1 MTSFLRLLVIC
12 IFLLATFSVQASAEK
27 VTLYLNWKHQFQYA
41 GFYMAR
47 EKGFYDEVN
56 LDVTIREYDSRTG
69 DLVDRV
75 TSWPGRYGLSKTDL
89 VLAYMEGAEVRMLAN
104 FLKHSPLALVARSDI
119 REPEQLRASKDSGG
133 DPGYQVTQLHPAY
146 S

>member
-1 MTSFLRLLVIC
+1 
-12 IFLLATFSVQASAEK
+12 
-27 VTLYLNWKHQFQYA
+27 
-41 GFYMAR
+41 MAR

-104 FLKHSPLALVARSDI
+104 FLKHSRLPWS
-119 REPEQLRASKDSGG
+119 PEVRFVNLNSSGRKNSG
-133 DPGYQVTQLHPAY
+133 RDPGYQVAKLHPAY
-146 S
+146 SRGWTLNYRIRTGKEAFQRPAIYRW